1 MNVCRGDAAP
11 LAVGAPSAG
20 ANSVALPD
28 QLRAVDRNKL
38 AKRIGPM
45 GPDDLAAVEQAVKQV
60 FGLL

>member
-45 GPDDLAAVEQAVKQV
+45 GPDS
-60 FGLL
+60 LLSSRR